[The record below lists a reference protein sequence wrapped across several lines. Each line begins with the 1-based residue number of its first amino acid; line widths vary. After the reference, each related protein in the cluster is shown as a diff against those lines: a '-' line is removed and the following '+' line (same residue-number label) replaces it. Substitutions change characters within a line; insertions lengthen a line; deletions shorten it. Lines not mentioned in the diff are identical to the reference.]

1 MILTSSSRIFG
12 ANIEGKKRC
21 LRFFFGG
28 MQAYCEKLDECIKN
42 DLAGFKPLQGAETV
56 SARL

>member
-1 MILTSSSRIFG
+1 MLIAYVRIFG

-28 MQAYCEKLDECIKN
+28 MQAYTEKLDECIKK
-42 DLAGFKPLQGAETV
+42 DFAGFKLLESQKTV